1 LVFFTKINVN
11 MDPAQP
17 PDALFGQ
24 FNHMGLSHEKYR
36 RGKLARRE

>member
-1 LVFFTKINVN
+1 

-17 PDALFGQ
+17 PEARIEW
-24 FNHMGLSHEKYR
+24 FNHMGLSHEKYG